1 MSDTQFTK
9 LDWRPGK
16 RRRTQPRVQA
26 YGGKDRAGRFLV
38 AAKFVGLHTD
48 RAARCTATARSTGR
62 KCCRVAVAGAN
73 VCMVQGGARVLKS
86 TRPYVA
92 TKHGQRIMAE
102 HALRTNG
109 GAQTCDLRYFGTPT
123 SVGRRQRQLP
133 NSPFLGLVSACRLVA
148 RSHQAF
154 AKGAWT

>member
-48 RAARCTATARSTGR
+48 RAARCTATARSTGP
-62 KCCRVAVAGAN
+62 KCSQSPARTSAWSTAG
-73 VCMVQGGARVLKS
+73 R
-86 TRPYVA
+86 
-92 TKHGQRIMAE
+92 
-102 HALRTNG
+102 
-109 GAQTCDLRYFGTPT
+109 
-123 SVGRRQRQLP
+123 
-133 NSPFLGLVSACRLVA
+133 
-148 RSHQAF
+148 AF
-154 AKGAWT
+154 